1 MKACT
6 QVLSRMV
13 RWNHLQSQI
22 QESKLAP
29 TRTQYE
35 PNLGGRRQTSFLP
48 PDRDVGI
55 QDLQHAPQSFT
66 TKLWSR
72 YILFATSGW
81 VECTEADPTQL
92 CCTLAVRPRLPMWRL
107 IPNISPGNYCD
118 WSAAPSLRP
127 LPPKWRHRLCHHLL
141 CSGRAHRI
149 TASRRARYND
159 NEKDLTAGTCCKTCS
174 GQFVHF
180 CTAH

>member
-1 MKACT
+1 MQSVSISCSVKHEMNACT
-6 QVLSRMV
+6 QVWSRMV
-13 RWNHLQSQI
+13 WWNHLPSQI

-29 TRTQYE
+29 TRTQNE
-35 PNLGGRRQTSFLP
+35 PNLGGRR
-48 PDRDVGI
+48 DVGV

-72 YILFATSGW
+72 YILFTTSGW

-92 CCTLAVRPRLPMWRL
+92 CCTLAARPRLLMWRL

-127 LPPKWRHRLCHHLL
+127 LPPKWRQRLCHHLL

-149 TASRRARYND
+149 TASRSARYN
-159 NEKDLTAGTCCKTCS
+159 NN
-174 GQFVHF
+174 
-180 CTAH
+180 

>member
-1 MKACT
+1 MNACT

-13 RWNHLQSQI
+13 WWNHLQSQI

-29 TRTQYE
+29 TRTQNE

-48 PDRDVGI
+48 AWQRGR
-55 QDLQHAPQSFT
+55 HSGSQSFT
-66 TKLWSR
+66 IKLWSP
-72 YILFATSGW
+72 YILFTTSGW

-92 CCTLAVRPRLPMWRL
+92 CCTLAARPRLLMWHL

-118 WSAAPSLRP
+118 WSAALSLRP
-127 LPPKWRHRLCHHLL
+127 LPPKWRQRLCHHLL

-149 TASRRARYND
+149 TASRWARYN
-159 NEKDLTAGTCCKTCS
+159 NN
-174 GQFVHF
+174 
-180 CTAH
+180 